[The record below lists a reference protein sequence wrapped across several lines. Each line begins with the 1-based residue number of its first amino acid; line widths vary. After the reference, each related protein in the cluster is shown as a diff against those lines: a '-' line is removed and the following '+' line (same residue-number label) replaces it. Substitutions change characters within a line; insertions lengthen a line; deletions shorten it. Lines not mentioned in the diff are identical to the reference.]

1 MTAPFD
7 FQSLAA
13 QAHTDNPDA
22 ELFDA
27 LETYGEQERVYK
39 RERRGEAM
47 WRAVGAAQDA
57 QQRIAAV
64 RPATLDGLLV
74 KLRHAFERGRRARP
88 RSATFLDLQRAA
100 ALDAIAWFEGRGR
113 AGAPASDAALFETIE
128 ADKAAYRRFGQAHA
142 QLRRR
147 SVDGRDG
154 ISTEPGPTWRR
165 LATASR
171 ETHERVAATRP
182 ATLEGLAA
190 KLRYA
195 EKRMHRCPAS
205 DLRHAA
211 LLDAMAWLR
220 PCKPKRGQGAGRK
233 RVGSR
238 L

>member
-1 MTAPFD
+1 MPGFD
-7 FQSLAA
+7 FQALAA
-13 QAHTDNPDA
+13 RAHADNPDA

-27 LETYGEQERVYK
+27 LETYGEQERIGK
-39 RERRGEAM
+39 RERGAAM
-47 WRAVGAAQDA
+47 WRAVAEARAAQD
-57 QQRIAAV
+57 RLAAT
-64 RPATLDGLLV
+64 RPATLDGLLA
-74 KLRHAFERGRRARP
+74 KLRHAFERRRGAKARP
-88 RSATFLDLQRAA
+88 APMIALQHAA
-100 ALDAIAWFEGRGR
+100 ALDAVAWFEGRGR
-113 AGAPASDAALFETIE
+113 AGAPASDAALFEAIE

-142 QLRRR
+142 QLCRR
-147 SVDGRDG
+147 SVNGRDG

-205 DLRHAA
+205 DSRHAA